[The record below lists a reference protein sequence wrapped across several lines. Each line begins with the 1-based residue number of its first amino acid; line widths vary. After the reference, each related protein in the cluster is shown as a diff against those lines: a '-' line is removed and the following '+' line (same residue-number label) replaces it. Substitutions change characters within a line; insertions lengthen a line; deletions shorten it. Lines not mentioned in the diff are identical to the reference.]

1 MPEREVIFRDRQEL
15 QAADLNSAETFTDEA
30 LQHLITDAITA
41 ERQVIGLVAT
51 ASTVTELSISAGRLW
66 AGGEGK
72 VYRLDG
78 TLKLSLF
85 GYLPI
90 SDKRWLGVGALG
102 QEVETDVQPRDF
114 LIDLQTGQTEPRAVA
129 MERLRQVVVQITAG
143 VESPEPQK
151 PLLPT
156 GHTLIAYVQLGPAGI
171 LAIEDNSA
179 VRLKRLF
186 NVNQR
191 LEGVEG
197 WQGVAQPRLATL
209 GSDIAALSNNLEQLR
224 QGTFVRR
231 IHELASDVARL
242 RELANLP
249 SAYAA
254 YSSDRFI
261 DASLSNTAATGY
273 SARIDVG
280 GLSFPWV
287 ETASSQLQ
295 LLNPLEAA
303 VHPALRDLGHYLP
316 AYTEAPRLQLTN
328 VTGELAIAQYQ
339 YQTHELK
346 QGSNWVTF
354 LRYGPLLRKDIN
366 WWNQARSL
374 EADLTAVLGV
384 GLDVQEQN
392 ADWVTFQYYYHF
404 GIDVP
409 YQYQAPVTQQVSG
422 SQLAQTFLV
431 AQHAW
436 LTRVDLIFTARDAS
450 GIVYLALC
458 ETQAGLP
465 DPSRTIALT
474 QVDAAALRT
483 TPEATTF
490 RFQTPAFLE
499 AGKRYAVVLTTAG
512 NHKVATVAGADHT
525 QGTIFYSLD
534 GAYFQ
539 GDLAKDLAM
548 TMYHAQFNETRAA
561 VDLAPVSLLG
571 GIAEIALQAKAYAP
585 KTTELLFEYQVA
597 GRWYPIA
604 GTIAPAL
611 SSLPALVPMR
621 LTFVGSSS
629 LMPLI
634 SSVGSALSVKRPAA
648 SFTHVST
655 ARTLAAATGSVEV
668 QVLMAGFD
676 ATKHTCTIT
685 ILVGTTS
692 VAATTVTDASE
703 GSGIRRTATF
713 TIAPAATSY
722 AIKIAGTTTEILSPF
737 SVTERIDIAF

>member
-1 MPEREVIFRDRQEL
+1 MPEREVVYRDRQEL
-15 QAADLNSAETFTDEA
+15 QAADLNNTQSFADEA
-30 LQHLITDAITA
+30 IQHLVTDAITA
-41 ERQVIGLVAT
+41 ERQVVGLVAT
-51 ASTVTELSISAGRLW
+51 ASTVTELSVSSGRLW

-72 VYRLDG
+72 VYRLDQA
-78 TLKLSLF
+78 LAISLF

-90 SDKRWLGVGALG
+90 TDKRWLGVGAVG
-102 QEVETDVQPRDF
+102 QEVETDIEPRDF

-156 GHTLIAYVQLGPAGI
+156 GQTLIAYVQLGPAGI
-171 LAIEDNSA
+171 LAIQDNPA

-186 NVNQR
+186 SVNQR
-191 LEGVEG
+191 LEGVEV
-197 WQGVAQPRLATL
+197 WQGVAQPRIATL
-209 GSDIAALSNNLEQLR
+209 GSDIASLSSDLNQIK

-242 RELANLP
+242 RERANLP

-254 YSSDRFI
+254 YASDRFI
-261 DASLSNTAATGY
+261 DESLSDTAATGY

-287 ETASSQLQ
+287 ATASSQLQ

-303 VHPALRDLGHYLP
+303 VQTTLRDLGRYLP
-316 AYTEAPRLQLTN
+316 AYTETPRLQLTN
-328 VTGELAIAQYQ
+328 ITGEIAIAQYQ
-339 YQTHELK
+339 YQTFDLK

-366 WWNQARSL
+366 WWNMARSL
-374 EADLTAVLGV
+374 EQDLTAVLGV
-384 GLDVQEQN
+384 GLDVQEQD

-404 GIDVP
+404 GIDIP
-409 YQYQAPVTQQVSG
+409 YQFYAPVTQQISG
-422 SQLAQTFLV
+422 SQLAQTFL
-431 AQHAW
+431 ASQHGW
-436 LTRVDLIFTARDAS
+436 LTRVDLTVAARDNS
-450 GIVYLALC
+450 GTVYLALC
-458 ETQAGLP
+458 ETQAGVP
-465 DPSRTIALT
+465 DLSRTLAVA
-474 QVDAAALRT
+474 QVEAGAIRL

-490 RFQTPAFLE
+490 RFQEPLYLE

-512 NHKVATVAGADHT
+512 NHKIATVAGADHT

-539 GDLAKDLAM
+539 GDLSKDLAM
-548 TMYHAQFNETRAA
+548 SLYYAQFNETRVT
-561 VDLAPVSLLG
+561 VDLAPVSLFG
-571 GIAEIALQAKAYAP
+571 GIAEIALQARSYVP

-597 GRWYPIA
+597 GRWHPIA
-604 GTIAPAL
+604 GTIDSAL

-621 LTFVGSSS
+621 LTWVGSSS
-629 LMPLI
+629 LMPFI
-634 SSVGSALSVKRPAA
+634 SSVGSALSVKRPATA
-648 SFTHVST
+648 FTHVST
-655 ARTLAAATGSVEV
+655 QRTLAAATGSVNV

-676 ATKHTCTIT
+676 ATKHTCAVTL
-685 ILVGTTS
+685 LVGSTA
-692 VAATTVTDASE
+692 VAATTVTDVSE
-703 GSGIRRTATF
+703 GGGIRRTATF
-713 TIAPAATSY
+713 ALVPSAASY
-722 AIKIAGTTTEILSPF
+722 KIKIAGTTTDALAPF